1 MAYQKK
7 TKGLRLLRMVGSQAV
22 GRGKH
27 ASFTPIELKG
37 ILDELDKYFPVANKQ
52 VKPSRDLRIP

>member
-7 TKGLRLLRMVGSQAV
+7 TKGLRLLRLVGSQAL

-27 ASFTPIELKG
+27 ASFSPEEIKD
-37 ILDELDKYFPVANKQ
+37 ILDELDKYYPVANKQ
-52 VKPSRDLRIP
+52 AKPSRERKP